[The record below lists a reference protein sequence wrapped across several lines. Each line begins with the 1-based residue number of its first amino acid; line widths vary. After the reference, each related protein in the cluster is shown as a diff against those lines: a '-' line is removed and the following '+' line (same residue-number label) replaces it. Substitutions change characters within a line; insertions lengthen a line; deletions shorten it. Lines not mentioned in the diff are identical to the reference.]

1 VRTQKVW
8 AASSTVIAIVLA
20 VVLLF
25 LVNYLGARHYVRA
38 DWTKSRIYSLSDK
51 TTNVLAALKEPVQ
64 VVVFMT
70 PGSTLFE
77 QTKELLE
84 RYRAKS
90 GKVTVEYIDPD
101 RDPLRTRTL
110 VDQYGVAQAN
120 TVVFVAG
127 ERKKYVTSD
136 QLADYDYSGAQFGQ
150 SPRMTGFKG
159 EEQFTSA
166 ILGVVNPK
174 VPKIYFSTGH
184 GEPEL
189 EGFAESG
196 LSQFK
201 ELLKRDNLEAQ
212 TISLLRGEVP
222 ADCDLLVTAGPKAPF
237 AEPEK
242 AAIEAYLGRGG
253 RLLLLLD
260 PLLGMAQ
267 RGSGLETLVA
277 KYGIQFTDDLV
288 IDPERALPFVDASM
302 VYVSDFRAH
311 PVSDAMRGLAVVLPV
326 ARSVSTATAEG
337 ASASIL
343 LTTSAGGW
351 GERDIAGLLARKPIK
366 RDDADTQGPVSLG
379 VAAQSEQDKD
389 KGFRIVAFGD
399 SDFLINSQIANV
411 GNVNLGLNAVN
422 WLVRREEALGIAPR
436 QPEQVQLVLSQQQ
449 MTAIWVLSIVVL
461 PLAAIALG
469 VTVWWRRRR

>member
-1 VRTQKVW
+1 MRTQKVW
-8 AASSTVIAIVLA
+8 AASSTAIAVVLA

-38 DWTKSRIYSLSDK
+38 DWTKSKIYSLSDK
-51 TTNVLAALKEPVQ
+51 TTNVLAALKEPVEI
-64 VVVFMT
+64 VVFMT
-70 PGSTLFE
+70 PGSPLFE
-77 QTKELLE
+77 QTKELLD

-90 GKVTVEYIDPD
+90 DKVTVEFIDPD

-136 QLADYDYSGAQFGQ
+136 QLAEYDYSAAQFGQ

-159 EEQFTSA
+159 EEQFTAA
-166 ILGVVNPK
+166 ILGVVSPK
-174 VPKIYFSTGH
+174 VPKIYFTTGH

-189 EGFAESG
+189 EGFADTG

-212 TISLLRGEVP
+212 ATSLLRGEVP
-222 ADCDLLVTAGPKAPF
+222 ADCDLLVVAGPKAPF
-237 AEPEK
+237 AEPER
-242 AAIEAYLGRGG
+242 AAIEAYLERGG

-267 RGSGLETLVA
+267 RASGLEALAT
-277 KYGIQFTDDLV
+277 KYGILYADDLV
-288 IDPERALPFVDASM
+288 VDPERALPFVDASM

-326 ARSVSTATAEG
+326 ARSVTTTSAAG
-337 ASASIL
+337 ANASIL
-343 LTTSAGGW
+343 LTTSEGGW
-351 GERDIAGLLARKPIK
+351 GERDIAGLLARRPIK
-366 RDDADTQGPVSLG
+366 RDDSDTQGPVSLG

-399 SDFLINSQIANV
+399 SDFLVNSQIANV

-436 QPEQVQLVLSQQQ
+436 QPEQVQLVLSQKQ
-449 MTAIWVLSIVVL
+449 MTAVWVLSIVVL

-469 VTVWWRRRR
+469 VAVWWRRRR

>member
-1 VRTQKVW
+1 VRAQKVW
-8 AASSTVIAIVLA
+8 ATSSTAIAVVLA

-51 TTNVLAALKEPVQ
+51 TANVLASLEEPVEI
-64 VVVFMT
+64 VVFMT
-70 PGSTLFE
+70 PGSPLFE

-90 GKVTVEYIDPD
+90 DKIKVEYIDPD

-127 ERKKYVTSD
+127 ESKKYVTSD

-150 SPRMTGFKG
+150 TPRMTGFKG

-174 VPKIYFSTGH
+174 TPKIYFTTGH

-189 EGFAESG
+189 EGFSEGG

-212 TISLLRGEVP
+212 TTSLLGGTAP
-222 ADCDLLVTAGPKAPF
+222 ADCDLLVVAGPKAPF

-242 AAIEAYLGRGG
+242 AAIDAYLGRGG
-253 RLLLLLD
+253 RLMLLLD
-260 PLLGMAQ
+260 PPLGMAQ
-267 RGSGLETLVA
+267 RSSGLESLAA
-277 KYGIQFTDDLV
+277 KYGIQFADDLV
-288 IDPERALPFVDASM
+288 VDPERALPFVDASM
-302 VYVSDFRAH
+302 VYVSDFRPH
-311 PVSDAMRGLAVVLPV
+311 PVSDALRGLAVVLPV
-326 ARSVSTATAEG
+326 ARSVSTVTAAGATA
-337 ASASIL
+337 SVL

-351 GERDIAGLLARKPIK
+351 GERDIAGLLARRPIQP
-366 RDDADTQGPVSLG
+366 DPTDTQGPVSLG
-379 VAAQSEQDKD
+379 VAAQSEQDRE
-389 KGFRIVAFGD
+389 KGFRIVAIGD
-399 SDFLINSQIANV
+399 SEFLANSQIGNV

-436 QPEQVQLVLSQQQ
+436 QPEQVQLVLSEKQ

-469 VTVWWRRRR
+469 VAVWWRRRR